1 MPNEQKQI
9 VEDFIHA
16 INLPQA
22 GDLETSFPEGLLEGF
37 NNDSQQVLRAMRKLL
52 VHDKVKFFSS
62 ACRILKS
69 GGTTPGQRY
78 LMKLLL
84 ESDLLLISLTDP
96 VLFPVDAAITLAR
109 ICIRLDPMLDF
120 KLLDQLFQGAY
131 LDAGVIDVQRALRT
145 MKIVSAL
152 QVSMH
157 IQPLL
162 LKLMR
167 FTHPQLRSKA
177 TLLFCQL
184 NRNPQWAERKL
195 SDEDGRIRANII
207 EGLWGVAEAR
217 DVLCEALR
225 DGNHRVAANALI
237 GLYHLDGI
245 AAVAAPLEA
254 MGSSLKFLY
263 RSTAAFAMGQ
273 TADPHFLPLLTEM
286 AKDPNVKVR
295 GMALRALVRIR
306 KRAAEQQRAAVAAE
320 AEPQQPEVQVEVPSE
335 PVEATVPAAPLPAES
350 IST

>member
-1 MPNEQKQI
+1 
-9 VEDFIHA
+9 
-16 INLPQA
+16 
-22 GDLETSFPEGLLEGF
+22 
-37 NNDSQQVLRAMRKLL
+37 
-52 VHDKVKFFSS
+52 
-62 ACRILKS
+62 
-69 GGTTPGQRY
+69 
-78 LMKLLL
+78 
-84 ESDLLLISLTDP
+84 
-96 VLFPVDAAITLAR
+96 
-109 ICIRLDPMLDF
+109 
-120 KLLDQLFQGAY
+120 
-131 LDAGVIDVQRALRT
+131 VIDVQRALRT

>member
-9 VEDFIHA
+9 VEDLIHA

-22 GDLETSFPEGLLEGF
+22 GDLETSFLEELVTGF
-37 NNDSQQVLRAMRKLL
+37 NNDSQQVRRAMRKLL
-52 VHDKVKFFSS
+52 AHDKVKFFSS
-62 ACRILKS
+62 ACRILKT
-69 GGTTPGQRY
+69 GGTSPGQQY

-84 ESDLLLISLTDP
+84 ESDLLLTSLGDP
-96 VLFPVDAAITLAR
+96 VLFPVDAAITLAK

-120 KLLDQLFQGAY
+120 KLLDQLFQGDY

-152 QVSMH
+152 RVSMH

-167 FTHPQLRSKA
+167 FTDPQLRSKA

-184 NRNPQWAERKL
+184 SRNPQWAERKL
-195 SDEDGRIRANII
+195 SDEDARIRANII
-207 EGLWGVAEAR
+207 EGLWGVEEAR
-217 DVLCEALR
+217 DVLREASR
-225 DGNHRVAANALI
+225 DGNHRVASNALI

-245 AAVAAPLEA
+245 DAVAKPLEA
-254 MGSSLKFLY
+254 MASSLKLLN
-263 RSTAAFAMGQ
+263 RSAAAFAMGQ

-295 GMALRALVRIR
+295 GMVLRALVRIR
-306 KRAAEQQRAAVAAE
+306 KRAAGQRKAAVPAE
-320 AEPQQPEVQVEVPSE
+320 VAPEQPEVQDEIPSG
-335 PVEATVPAAPLPAES
+335 PVAEAEPAAPLPAES
-350 IST
+350 IPA